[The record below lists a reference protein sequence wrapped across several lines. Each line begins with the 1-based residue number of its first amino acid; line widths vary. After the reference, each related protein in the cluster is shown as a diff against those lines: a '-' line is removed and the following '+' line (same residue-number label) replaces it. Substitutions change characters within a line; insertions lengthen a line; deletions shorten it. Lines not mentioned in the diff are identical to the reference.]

1 MSERK
6 EPLTEYGYNKLTAE
20 LKDLQEVQRPQI
32 IKEVDIARSHGDLKE
47 NAEYHA
53 AKDKQAFID
62 ARIAE
67 ISDMITRVQIIDPS
81 TLPHKRVSFGST
93 IDLINMDT
101 DEKTTYTIVGG
112 IESNPDKGLI
122 SFNSPLAKELL
133 GKEEDDEVSANLP
146 GGVIDYEIE
155 KIYYKEIN
163 F

>member
-1 MSERK
+1 MTGRK

-20 LKDLQEVQRPQI
+20 LKDLQDVQRPQI

-47 NAEYHA
+47 NSEYHA

-67 ISDMITRVQIIDPS
+67 LSDMVTRVQVIDPS
-81 TLPHKRVSFGST
+81 TLPHKKISFGST
-93 IDLINMDT
+93 VELLNMDT
-101 DEKTTYTIVGG
+101 DEKVVYTIVGG
-112 IESNPDKGLI
+112 IESDPTKGLI
-122 SFNSPLAKELL
+122 SFYSPLAKELL
-133 GKEEDDEVSANLP
+133 GKEEEDEVSANLP

-155 KIYYKEIN
+155 KVYYKEIK

>member
-67 ISDMITRVQIIDPS
+67 ISDMITRVQIIDPA

-133 GKEEDDEVSANLP
+133 GKEEEDEVSANLP